1 MPETDVNRPLARAD
15 GTTPPE
21 AASGDTVAAVP
32 RATPVPRDRP
42 MPALGRALWRAG
54 PPLIRGVAKLTFSY
68 RVETLAPLP
77 APPFVVAANHYSHF
91 DPPVIGAALRT
102 TVRYLALDE
111 LADASRFLAWVLPTF
126 GTIPLSHSA
135 SPIGPLR
142 VALASLSRGEVV
154 GLFPEGTR
162 VARWGDREPKRGAAW
177 LACKAGAPLVPV
189 AVIGTDQVLGIDN
202 RLRRGAIRVV
212 IGRAMDPDGADP
224 TSLTAD
230 WLDWVNTHLRDRSVT

>member
-1 MPETDVNRPLARAD
+1 M
-15 GTTPPE
+15 
-21 AASGDTVAAVP
+21 
-32 RATPVPRDRP
+32 
-42 MPALGRALWRAG
+42 
-54 PPLIRGVAKLTFSY
+54 IRGVAKLAFSY

-102 TVRYLALDE
+102 TIRYLALDE

-126 GTIPLSHSA
+126 GTIPLSRSA
-135 SPIGPLR
+135 LPIGTLR
-142 VALASLSRGEVV
+142 VALARLSRGEVV

-202 RLRRGAIRVV
+202 RLCRGTIRVV

-230 WLDWVNTHLRDRSVT
+230 WFDWVNTHLGDRSVT